1 MALTRRQIQAIAADA
16 VNLRTEL
23 MDLDT
28 EYAVANQWVSGAM
41 LGILMYETDPPG
53 ERYERDHRDEEDA
66 GYPRHPVRGSDTP
79 LG

>member
-1 MALTRRQIQAIAADA
+1 VALTWSQIRNIANDA

-28 EYAVANQWVSGAM
+28 EVAVANQWVKGAM

-53 ERYERDHRDEEDA
+53 E
-66 GYPRHPVRGSDTP
+66 
-79 LG
+79 

>member
-28 EYAVANQWVSGAM
+28 ESNGTGCRAAVTVQPPIRSTGASA
-41 LGILMYETDPPG
+41 D
-53 ERYERDHRDEEDA
+53 DA
-66 GYPRHPVRGSDTP
+66 TP
-79 LG
+79 HQGNRTIQP